1 MCRYIGTGSRTLSGT
16 SKAGILLEAEEIN
29 NENTKMETKEPEV
42 RLAQL
47 QYQLPANE
55 PGALMN
61 MMEDVNGADDED
73 QDTKECKS
81 FFKGFKFFLSR
92 EVSFFHHLYSTT
104 NAEHFIYLFN
114 LYSYV

>member
-1 MCRYIGTGSRTLSGT
+1 MCRYIGSGSRTLPGASQAGTLSG
-16 SKAGILLEAEEIN
+16 SEETD
-29 NENTKMETKEPEV
+29 NEKIKMETKEPEV

-61 MMEDVNGADDED
+61 MMEDVNGADEED

-92 EVSFFHHLYSTT
+92 EVSFFTSPLLY
-104 NAEHFIYLFN
+104 NQC
-114 LYSYV
+114 